1 MKMLGLAAVSLLTF
15 AACAYA
21 QQTDQD
27 NSHPPNQSTYPQP
40 THKMSRS
47 EKNETAAA
55 KGQTVDLNTATKKD
69 LAALP
74 GVGPDYAQT
83 IIDARPF
90 KSKEDLLKK
99 KVIPQDTYDS
109 IQDRVTVTEPKKA
122 SSPQ

>member
-40 THKMSRS
+40 THKMSRA
-47 EKNETAAA
+47 EKNAS
-55 KGQTVDLNTATKKD
+55 KGQVVDLNTASKKD
-69 LAALP
+69 IAALP

-109 IQDRVTVTEPKKA
+109 IQDRLTVTEPKKA

>member
-15 AACAYA
+15 ACAYA

-40 THKMSRS
+40 THKMSRA
-47 EKNETAAA
+47 EKNAG
-55 KGQTVDLNTATKKD
+55 KGQVVDLNTASKKD
-69 LAALP
+69 IAALP

-109 IQDRVTVTEPKKA
+109 IQDRLTVTEPKKA